1 MHLKNIKKIEK
12 KIVASVLMS
21 GLLLFAVSM
30 NVSANDISVESVLK
44 ELNGARNAYG
54 LNFLI
59 KNDQLS
65 AAAQAKLD
73 DMLTNNYF
81 QHTSPSGVEPWH
93 WLDEKGYVYVVAG
106 ENLAMDFRTAEAQQK
121 AWMESPTHRKNILN
135 ANFQEVGVAVGQ
147 GMISG
152 KLTTIT
158 VQEFGARKDFA
169 VLTGEGAGMQ
179 GEPTT
184 EISTG
189 KILGVQNV
197 KLVSIGSKF
206 NTEFAVGAISGWT
219 MLFFAM
225 AMSLM
230 SITAI
235 YLAFDIHRIHR
246 DMRLAKKL
254 HHQNIYHISKDDYEH
269 IFGGRI
275 NKI

>member
-12 KIVASVLMS
+12 SIVASIVMSSLM
-21 GLLLFAVSM
+21 LFAVSM
-30 NVSANDISVESVLK
+30 NVEANDISAESVLK

-73 DMLTNNYF
+73 DMLANNYF
-81 QHTSPSGVEPWH
+81 QHTSPSGVDPWH
-93 WLDEKGYVYVVAG
+93 WLDENGYVYAVAG

-147 GMISG
+147 GIISG

-158 VQEFGARKDFA
+158 VQEFGTRKNFPVLARESA
-169 VLTGEGAGMQ
+169 ETQ
-179 GEPTT
+179 GESAT

-189 KILGVQNV
+189 KILGAQKV
-197 KLVSIGSKF
+197 KLASIGSEF

-219 MLFFAM
+219 MLLFVT

-230 SITAI
+230 SVAAI

-246 DMRLAKKL
+246 DMRLAKEL
-254 HHQNIYHISKDDYEH
+254 HHQNVYHISEAEYEH
-269 IFGGRI
+269 IAGFRQ
-275 NKI
+275 